1 MGKLNNGNLMLN
13 QQTMS
18 SGLKAVPFI
27 LSLFFLN
34 ANILKATNYYV
45 NDNSTTGDIYCT
57 AVGNNANNGT
67 SATTPKATLSNV
79 WTTYGP
85 AGTNVLVAGDVIYV
99 DAGTYA
105 DKTLTI
111 TKDIT
116 IQGAG
121 IGVTIFKV
129 TTNNNYFMYIN
140 ANVNL
145 DDFSVTGYGDPG
157 NNLGQAITINSTSSA
172 SSYSVNLNAINIYN
186 CGAAQGY
193 ASILIN
199 KNSTVNITQGSAT
212 CSWTSAAATGGIDV
226 VGTNCNVVI
235 SNYLLYGNWKYAYN
249 NVSQGGALSITGAN
263 STTTV
268 TVSQTNFTSNEVN
281 NGSDGWGGAI
291 YQTSGNLVIYDCLFN
306 SNKVYNNSGNTY
318 GEAIAIIGG
327 YAHISGSNFTGNQ
340 NDNGGS
346 NNYGG
351 AIYATGT
358 TTVSVDSCTF
368 TSNSADASRGLD
380 IYSAVSGS
388 NFIVNHS
395 LFNSSSNYDIVAAT
409 STITV
414 TNSGTPTH
422 NGSTINISG
431 GSFTPNTPTV
441 VTYSG
446 SCPSS
451 IIVLPI
457 ELTQFEGHCINNQ
470 ITLIWQTATETN
482 NKVFNI
488 ERSFDGV
495 NFIVIGRVNGAGNST
510 NFINYSFVDNSLKS
524 NANAY
529 YRLDQQDYNGKSS
542 QSEII
547 FVEHTCEAKTNI
559 EISLFPNPASKQ
571 VALNLTLFQSTS
583 ITVEMQN
590 DMGQMVKTVPVQ
602 LLDIGIQTM
611 RVDVADLPQGVYFF
625 TIISNSEKY
634 IRKLIKL

>member
-1 MGKLNNGNLMLN
+1 MKRVIFIVGLIFFNANL
-13 QQTMS
+13 
-18 SGLKAVPFI
+18 LKA
-27 LSLFFLN
+27 
-34 ANILKATNYYV
+34 ANYYV
-45 NDNSTTGDIYCT
+45 NDNSTAGDIYCT
-57 AVGNNANNGT
+57 AIGNNANNGT
-67 SATTPKATLSNV
+67 SAATPKATLSNV

-157 NNLGQAITINSTSSA
+157 NNLGQAITINSASSA

-193 ASILIN
+193 ASILIH

-212 CSWTSAAATGGIDV
+212 CSWTLAAATGGIDV

-318 GEAIAIIGG
+318 GEAIAVIGG

-351 AIYATGT
+351 AIYAIGT

-380 IYSAVSGS
+380 IYSAVNGS
-388 NFIVNHS
+388 NFTINHS

-495 NFIVIGRVNGAGNST
+495 NFSVIGGVNGAGNST
-510 NFINYSFVDNSLKS
+510 NLINYSFVDKSLKS

-529 YRLDQQDYNGKSS
+529 YRLAQQDYNGKSS

-547 FVEHTCEAKTNI
+547 FVEHTCGTKANI
-559 EISLFPNPASKQ
+559 EISLFPNP
-571 VALNLTLFQSTS
+571 VNEHLALNLTLFQSANVM
-583 ITVEMQN
+583 VEVQN
-590 DMGQMVKTVPVQ
+590 DMGQMVKIIPVQ
-602 LLDIGIQTM
+602 LLDIGIQTIQ
-611 RVDVADLPQGVYFF
+611 VDVADLPQGVYFF
-625 TIISNSEKY
+625 TIISNNEKY
-634 IRKLIKL
+634 IRKLIIL

>member
-1 MGKLNNGNLMLN
+1 M
-13 QQTMS
+13 
-18 SGLKAVPFI
+18 KA
-27 LSLFFLN
+27 
-34 ANILKATNYYV
+34 ANYYV
-45 NDNSTTGDIYCT
+45 NDNSTAGDIYCT
-57 AVGNNANNGT
+57 AIGNNANNGT
-67 SATTPKATLSNV
+67 SAATPKATLSNV

-157 NNLGQAITINSTSSA
+157 NNLGQAITINSASSA

-193 ASILIN
+193 ASILIH

-212 CSWTSAAATGGIDV
+212 CSWTLAAATGGIDV

-318 GEAIAIIGG
+318 GEAIAVIGG

-351 AIYATGT
+351 AIYAIGT

-380 IYSAVSGS
+380 IYSAVNGS
-388 NFIVNHS
+388 NFTINHS

-495 NFIVIGRVNGAGNST
+495 NFSVIGGVNGAGNST
-510 NFINYSFVDNSLKS
+510 NLINYSFVDKSLKS

-529 YRLDQQDYNGKSS
+529 YRLAQQDYNGKSS

-547 FVEHTCEAKTNI
+547 FVEHTCGTKANI
-559 EISLFPNPASKQ
+559 EISLFPNP
-571 VALNLTLFQSTS
+571 VNEHLALNLTLFQSANVM
-583 ITVEMQN
+583 VEVQN
-590 DMGQMVKTVPVQ
+590 DMGQMVKIIPVQ
-602 LLDIGIQTM
+602 LLDIGIQTIQ
-611 RVDVADLPQGVYFF
+611 VDVADLPQGVYFF
-625 TIISNSEKY
+625 TIISNNEKY